1 MLDNTSTQLSKF
13 RTKKWIEINDKS
25 RVKYN
30 TNNDIRFKATI
41 LKSTLCDYSDEYIL
55 VKGRI
60 TITRARADAAVRQAD
75 ERNTVVIF
83 KTLLHL
89 LIVKAK

>member
-1 MLDNTSTQLSKF
+1 MLDNRSTQLSKF

-25 RVKYN
+25 RVKFN
-30 TNNDIRFKATI
+30 TSNDIRFKTTI
-41 LKSTLCDYSDEYIL
+41 LKSTLCDFSDEYIL

-60 TITRARADAAVRQAD
+60 TITRARADAAARQED

-89 LIVKAK
+89 LLVKAK